1 MEKKIFKNQ
10 DGLIFGLSEK
20 ADGDM
25 KIHKSDKHS
34 VADINRQKLYSRL
47 GLNGGKV
54 VSVLCAHGKR
64 ITEADA
70 RNMGCLVW
78 DTDGLISDVP
88 GITLS
93 VSVADCAPV
102 YLFDPRMRVIA
113 LVHAGWRGTVDKIA
127 EGVVKKMIHDYG
139 SRSADIQAFIGPHI
153 QVCHFEVKEDV
164 AEKFH
169 DDDTELREAKI
180 YVNLAS
186 AIRRQLLK
194 AGLTGANIKISEE
207 CTYCEEKYFSAR
219 RDKFP
224 RIKAGLAY
232 LGMDF

>member
-1 MEKKIFKNQ
+1 MFKHQ

-34 VADINRQKLYSRL
+34 IADINRQKLYSRL

-88 GITLS
+88 GIILA

-153 QVCHFEVKEDV
+153 QECHFEVKEDV

-169 DDDTELREAKI
+169 DDDIELREAKI
-180 YVNLAS
+180 YVSLAS

-194 AGLTGANIKISEE
+194 VGLTGANIKISEE

-219 RDKFP
+219 RDNFP
-224 RIKAGLAY
+224 RVKAGLAY
-232 LGMDF
+232 LGIEF